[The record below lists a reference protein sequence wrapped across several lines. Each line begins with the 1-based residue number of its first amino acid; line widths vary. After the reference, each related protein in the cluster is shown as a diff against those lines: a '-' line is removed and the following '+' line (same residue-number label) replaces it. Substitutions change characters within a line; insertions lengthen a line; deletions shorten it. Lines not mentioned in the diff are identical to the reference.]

1 METERRLR
9 TSEEEILDSEVDLIK
24 EERAQIANRH
34 ELLLLK
40 RASPDSPKRSSTS
53 NEDFIPRRRSKEMP
67 KSAFDHSDHS
77 HLHVAFDANMPHLHE
92 LPIKPSEDASTASPA
107 QSDNSDG
114 ASSASTRGSDAE
126 EDRIVDMGDS
136 SDSPSLDGA
145 PKDCRVIEDGA
156 LFDSPIK
163 QSMEEQISPGMIDQ
177 DTANNATQ
185 ESEQSPPE
193 FSKMDG
199 HLDTPF
205 DLQEDE
211 PPKHLRPVS
220 DNKIQHAFHNS
231 RPFQAEVWRYE
242 SLALWADEMRAGGKR
257 FISAKHHST
266 DCDGSVDNRDMR
278 RVSYQSEWM

>member
-1 METERRLR
+1 MDIEGRLR
-9 TSEEEILDSEVDLIK
+9 NNEKEILDSEVDLIK

-40 RASPDSPKRSSTS
+40 RASGSDSSKRSSLS
-53 NEDFIPRRRSKEMP
+53 NEDFIPRRLSKEMP
-67 KSAFDHSDHS
+67 KSAFDHTDHS

-92 LPIKPSEDASTASPA
+92 LPIKPSEDASAGSPA

-126 EDRIVDMGDS
+126 EDTIVDIGDS

-145 PKDCRVIEDGA
+145 PKDRRTIEDGP
-156 LFDSPIK
+156 LFDPPIK
-163 QSMEEQISPGMIDQ
+163 QSREEQISPGMKDQ
-177 DTANNATQ
+177 DTADSATQ
-185 ESEQSPPE
+185 EPDNGPPD

-199 HLDTPF
+199 SLETPTDF
-205 DLQEDE
+205 REDE
-211 PPKHLRPVS
+211 PPKHFRPVS

-242 SLALWADEMRAGGKR
+242 SLILWADEMRAGGKR
-257 FISAKHHST
+257 SFSTKQHST
-266 DCDGSVDNRDMR
+266 DRNCCVDDRDL
-278 RVSYQSEWM
+278 